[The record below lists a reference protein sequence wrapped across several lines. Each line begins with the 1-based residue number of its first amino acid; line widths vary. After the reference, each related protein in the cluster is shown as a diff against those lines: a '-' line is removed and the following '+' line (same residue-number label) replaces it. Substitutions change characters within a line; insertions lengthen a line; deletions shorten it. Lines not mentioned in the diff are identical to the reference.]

1 MVILN
6 RMDVKPKDTTK
17 PKIGRRK
24 DLLLAANKNTGNISQ
39 KSNSPQIEESFKQK
53 AHEYLR
59 RGLSRAEFNRIGA
72 MVDSSSFS

>member
-1 MVILN
+1 MVILK
-6 RMDVKPKDTTK
+6 RMDVNPKVTTQ
-17 PKIGRRK
+17 PKTGRRK

-72 MVDSSSFS
+72 KVDRV